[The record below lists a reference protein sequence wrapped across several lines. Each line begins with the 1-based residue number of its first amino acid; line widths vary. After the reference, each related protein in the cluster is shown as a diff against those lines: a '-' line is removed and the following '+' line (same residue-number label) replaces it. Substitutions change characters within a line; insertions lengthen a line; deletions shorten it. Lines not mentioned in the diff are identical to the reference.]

1 MDGPAA
7 YLQALGRTTDDSMNI
22 KFTTRSDFFEP
33 IREALEAHGR
43 CPDQETPIL
52 VALSEEGYDGE
63 ILVEVLPEP
72 DDAFLSN
79 WEGSDPTRFPARIRA
94 AATVLREAKCYGRF
108 LIAHRQGLL
117 SLTRAPW

>member
-7 YLQALGRTTDDSMNI
+7 YLWALGRTTDDSMNI
-22 KFTTRSDFFEP
+22 KFTTRFDFLESS
-33 IREALEAHGR
+33 REVLEAQGR
-43 CPDQETPIL
+43 CLDQETPIL
-52 VALSEEGYDGE
+52 VAVSEEGYDGE

-79 WEGSDPTRFPARIRA
+79 WEGSDLTRFPERIRA